1 MVYMA
6 FSSSYLYFYILILKA
21 MTYSDYSAIFDQILS
36 GTLHHAPYDDPH
48 FVEYT
53 KLNQSRMHR
62 WDKTGILTEECK
74 STIQSIEI
82 PMHWI
87 LITEPWCGDAAHSVP
102 FLAKMAAENPLI
114 HLEIQLRDCEDSEIE
129 SYLTN
134 GGKSIPILIV
144 RNSLGEDLFVWG
156 PRPETCRVV
165 HHALKAQEITLEEL
179 KTGLQQWYNA
189 DKGLSIQEEMIDK
202 IRSLS

>member
-1 MVYMA
+1 MA
-6 FSSSYLYFYILILKA
+6 FSSSFLYFYIPILNA
-21 MTYSDYSAIFDQILS
+21 MTYTEYTAIFDQILS
-36 GTLHHAPYDDPH
+36 GRIQHAPYDDPH

-53 KLNQSRMHR
+53 KLNHSRMHR
-62 WDKTGILTEECK
+62 WEKTGILTEECK
-74 STIQSIEI
+74 STIQSIST

-114 HLEIQLRDCEDSEIE
+114 HLEIQLRDSEDSEIE

-144 RNSLGEDLFVWG
+144 RNSFGEDLFVWG
-156 PRPETCRVV
+156 PRPEACRNL
-165 HHALKAQEITLEEL
+165 HHTLKAQEITLEDL